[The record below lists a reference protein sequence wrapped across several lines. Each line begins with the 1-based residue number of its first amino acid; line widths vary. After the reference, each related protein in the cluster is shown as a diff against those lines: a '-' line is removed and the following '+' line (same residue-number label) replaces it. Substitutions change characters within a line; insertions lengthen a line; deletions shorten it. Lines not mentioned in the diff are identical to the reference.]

1 MSALR
6 LDYQQRKPFPWV
18 GAVLLVLALGML
30 VLSVGYFRELSR
42 QAAGWEAQAGQI
54 ERSSRR
60 GEPDARP
67 GALAAENRAQEV
79 MHANQVLH
87 QLNFPWEGLFQA
99 VEQSGGKDVALL
111 ALEPDTENLSVK
123 ISGEAKNM
131 TILLN
136 YIKQLEQREV
146 FGTVYLQ
153 NHQVQQ
159 QNPDKPVRFNLLAAW
174 PGKP

>member
-1 MSALR
+1 MPALR

-18 GAVLLVLALGML
+18 GTVLLVLALGFLMMSGAYYL
-30 VLSVGYFRELSR
+30 ELNS
-42 QAAGWEAQAGQI
+42 QITGMEAQAGQI
-54 ERSSRR
+54 ERASRR
-60 GEPDARP
+60 DAPDVRT
-67 GALAAENRAQEV
+67 GALAAENRALEV

-99 VEQSGGKDVALL
+99 VELSGGNDVALL

-131 TILLN
+131 TTLLN

-159 QNPDKPVRFNLLAAW
+159 QDPEKPVRFNLLAAW